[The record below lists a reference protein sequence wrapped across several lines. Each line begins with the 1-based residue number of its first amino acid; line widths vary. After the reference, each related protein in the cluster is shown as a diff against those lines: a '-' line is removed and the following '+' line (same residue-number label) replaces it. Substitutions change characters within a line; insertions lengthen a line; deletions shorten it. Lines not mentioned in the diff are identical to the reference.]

1 MERLTKLKFNVKIK
15 NLLLGLFALATT
27 VITAQNNLIVF
38 TQESKPFYVVLNGIR
53 QNYTAETNVKIENL
67 PGDFYRIKV
76 IFDDEKYE
84 PVEKSVS
91 FMEKNQQVSME
102 LKYKKGKFKMKYAGV
117 IDIDNSQTEQSAN
130 NQETETNSSTTTE
143 NNTEESSESNSA
155 ETESSSE
162 WVVPYHEEEWSEDER
177 QDFEININ
185 ISAPGFDSGFESTQ
199 SGSTTISS
207 STTTSTSSSPTSG
220 QQNIDRE
227 VYYKFIS
234 NGSLCNSPDV
244 NDKAF
249 LDFKYAIEDAN
260 MFNRQEEII
269 AYFKNLCML
278 SSQVAGIINIDY
290 STVDAKT
297 IAKEGYRYTYDTE
310 NYYLV
315 LDALSGEN
323 DRKDVVNFLGLE
335 SSESPYSYAGDIN
348 HGENDNSENY
358 EETDGSSSTESQV
371 NYSLIPSYSG
381 YVNCNSGSL
390 ISDIDKLVSS
400 VKNESFADD
409 KLNIIKQATKNKCLR
424 VSDIELIL
432 NEFSH
437 SSDKMEFLK
446 WAWDKTYDIDQFFKL
461 SSSLT
466 FSGDKEELDEF
477 IDEQPS
483 SNFSYVYS
491 TENSEGTLIDADD
504 LESRMD
510 DESFADDKM
519 KLIKQA
525 LVSRY
530 ISVEQIK
537 QLAPQFSHESD
548 LMEFIEM
555 AYPRTIDTDEFYTL
569 NEILTFSSSKDK
581 LNELMGE

>member
-269 AYFKNLCML
+269 AYFKNHCML